1 MKSDFPKD
9 VNLTAI
15 GSLLQT
21 SLDTNAPLGEDTA
34 ADIITQLE
42 QIPYDP
48 KQISDIS
55 REIRRSP
62 SFWTSGA
69 LKTLQGFFDIVHL
82 PEGTGTQ
89 IFWGRGTSKK
99 TSLEIDAPSIKEL
112 TDGSVKGN
120 QVEAVLTQI
129 YRDRFASNLQNMASI
144 VRMPRQDLAK
154 MIAGNSFPSLGE
166 VLRMATALEVQP
178 EAFINSWIADK
189 FNQSINWQLLN
200 KDGQFEPVS
209 RRFLNL
215 VYAADLIAT
224 DGKMDSIGRISIDI
238 AGRQIDIAGI
248 AAYADM
254 ALHAGFETSLVSDV
268 VTDYI
273 QSFDIRGKDGKV
285 SNSLIDNY
293 FEGSE
298 DLMSNKYPR
307 LATISSRLASLYWQ
321 KRGETGLAA
330 IAEYNGAQGMVHV
343 SWNGS
348 DFENP
353 SELSDPANWNRTTM
367 GEAHDFLHRSAELT
381 AQYELEEQITM
392 SGPVVEETSW
402 RLSFIE
408 AIIAGDR
415 KLAQSI
421 VMGDESSAERI
432 SGVRLNEDELDDAWR
447 AVSNVK
453 DLWES
458 GLIEP
463 PVVMIKGLGY
473 YLPPPGKSAEVYF
486 NKDSGRYEKIAWS
499 SAEFEEN
506 RVIGKGNGTSSNFA
520 GFFSPTQE
528 YLNGLDPNSKLT
540 INRFEQ
546 TYPAIWGGIVKD
558 ERVDLVDQALT
569 ALGKKG
575 EMLPRAAF
583 ATKLV
588 MLMEEAGYLPRKADN
603 HSIDGTEYD
612 LSDATHTTFG
622 GAEIPLFNSL
632 GTARKLVK

>member
-9 VNLTAI
+9 MNLTAI
-15 GSLLQT
+15 GSLLQV
-21 SLDTNAPLGEDTA
+21 SLDTNTPLGEDTA
-34 ADIITQLE
+34 ADIITELE

-48 KQISDIS
+48 NQISDIS
-55 REIRRSP
+55 KEIQRAP

-69 LKTLQGFFDIVHL
+69 LKTLQRFFDIAHL
-82 PEGTGTQ
+82 PKGTGTQ

-99 TSLEIDAPSIKEL
+99 TSLKIEAPSIKEL
-112 TDGSVKGN
+112 IDGSVKGD
-120 QVEAVLTQI
+120 QIKAVLIQI

-144 VRMPRQDLAK
+144 VRMPKRGLAK
-154 MIAGNSFPSLGE
+154 MIAGNSSPSLGE
-166 VLRMATALEVQP
+166 VMRMATALEVQP

-200 KDGQFEPVS
+200 KDEQFEPVS

-215 VYAADLIAT
+215 TYAADLIAT

-238 AGRQIDIAGI
+238 AGRQIDMPRI

-254 ALHAGFETSLVSDV
+254 ALHAGFETSLVSDLV
-268 VTDYI
+268 SDYI
-273 QSFDIRGKDGKV
+273 QSFDTRDEDGKV
-285 SNSLIDNY
+285 SNRLIDNY
-293 FEGSE
+293 FEGFE

-330 IAEYNGAQGMVHV
+330 IAEYNAAQGMVYA
-343 SWNGS
+343 SWTGN

-367 GEAHDFLHRSAELT
+367 EEAHDFLNRSTELT

-486 NKDSGRYEKIAWS
+486 NEKLGRYEKIAWS
-499 SAEFEEN
+499 SAEFEES
-506 RVIGKGNGTSSNFA
+506 RVSGKGNGTSSNFA

-540 INRFEQ
+540 INRFKQ